1 MSNKITA
8 AQDVLA
14 PVAYSLHSIS
24 ELLDAYMTA
33 NKPAGEPCYDDMNAP
48 LWALMEAADANAER
62 VRKAITLLD
71 EALDKE
77 GGARPPV
84 LAP

>member
-14 PVAYSLHSIS
+14 PVTYSLHSIS

-33 NKPAGEPCYDDMNAP
+33 NKPAGEPCYDDMSAP
-48 LWALMEAADANAER
+48 LWALMEAVDANAER

-71 EALDKE
+71 EALGKSGD
-77 GGARPPV
+77 ARPPV
-84 LAP
+84 PAP